1 MKVTSAVLRSA
12 LAVLTATLVVATL
25 QAQAEVRPLPRI
37 VEKNGRF
44 ALFVDGAPFLIMGI
58 EDLTMGDWPPR
69 PTVWPALQYM
79 HVNTVEIPVYWED
92 FEPQP
97 GKFDYAVIDRLLAAA

>member
-1 MKVTSAVLRSA
+1 MKTSSVVWRCA
-12 LAVLTATLVVATL
+12 LVVLTATLVAATL
-25 QAQAEVRPLPRI
+25 QAQTEVRPLPRI

-44 ALFVDGAPFLIMGI
+44 ALFVDDAPFLIMGI

-69 PTVWPALQYM
+69 PTVWPALEYM

-92 FEPQP
+92 R
-97 GKFDYAVIDRLLAAA
+97 KSTRLNS